1 MYGVT
6 SLTQKGQVVIP
17 KPIRDLF
24 DLKAFDKVVFTVVK
38 DKIVVKPAM
47 TVDEAYGM
55 MASGKKPITK
65 EKMKRTLSD
74 FLENQGLTSH
84 TRWKYSYKTR
94 MECQEKKGAQGV
106 QRVHLKRNQRAYRR
120 KEGSRS
126 RRRPGKI
133 QNSIRNCLKTQ

>member
-65 EKMKRTLSD
+65 EKMKRTIR
-74 FLENQGLTSH
+74 E
-84 TRWKYSYKTR
+84 RVIKKY
-94 MECQEKKGAQGV
+94 G
-106 QRVHLKRNQRAYRR
+106 
-120 KEGSRS
+120 RS
-126 RRRPGKI
+126 
-133 QNSIRNCLKTQ
+133 